1 MIRRPPISTRTATL
15 FPYTTFFRSVPFAGN
30 PILTQRDL
38 PADRAF
44 PITSTGHAGFVDT
57 GKGWWATFLG
67 VRPYDGRHF
76 NTGRET
82 FLLPVTW
89 ADGWPR
95 ITAPGA
101 AVPYV
106 HARPDLP
113 VATAPA
119 QIGRASCRERV
130 CQDV

>member
-1 MIRRPPISTRTATL
+1 MIRRPPRSTRTDTL
-15 FPYTTFFRSVPFAGN
+15 FPYTTLFRS
-30 PILTQRDL
+30 
-38 PADRAF
+38 
-44 PITSTGHAGFVDT
+44 
-57 GKGWWATFLG
+57 WWATFLG

-119 QIGRASCRERV
+119 PTTGPMARRERFDGPALQIGRESCRARV
-130 CQDV
+130 WQYV